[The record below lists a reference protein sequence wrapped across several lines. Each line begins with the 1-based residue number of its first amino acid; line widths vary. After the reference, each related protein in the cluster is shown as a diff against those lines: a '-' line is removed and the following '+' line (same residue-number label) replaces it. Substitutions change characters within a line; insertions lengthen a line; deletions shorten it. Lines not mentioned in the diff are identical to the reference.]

1 MYAMPSTPA
10 DTQIDSICWL
20 PDEPSKPANAAR
32 GPNANAANYVPLWEG
47 QSRIACEIE
56 NAIGGENLA
65 VKMFV
70 KKGRWV
76 YELLWEAT
84 ELQQL
89 LSVGCNMP
97 HT

>member
-1 MYAMPSTPA
+1 MQ
-10 DTQIDSICWL
+10 QITCHFG
-20 PDEPSKPANAAR
+20 R
-32 GPNANAANYVPLWEG
+32 GRVG
-47 QSRIACEIE
+47 SVACEIE

-65 VKMFV
+65 VKKFV

>member
-1 MYAMPSTPA
+1 MQ
-10 DTQIDSICWL
+10 QITCHFG
-20 PDEPSKPANAAR
+20 R
-32 GPNANAANYVPLWEG
+32 GRVASV
-47 QSRIACEIE
+47 ACEIE
-56 NAIGGENLA
+56 NPIGGENLA